1 MRCKYL
7 DNQVCVRSDGQ
18 YRLCCVSLEGNNKET
33 VHTHTPQEWYDG
45 EFHSKVT
52 EQMENDI
59 WPEACVRCEKQEEQG
74 IDSMR
79 TRVKPDGTRYVRNFY
94 GPGIS
99 HLDIRF
105 GNSCNLKCISCWEMS
120 SSSIAD

>member
-33 VHTHTPQEWYDG
+33 VHTHTPQEWHDG

-74 IDSMR
+74 IDFDERSAETLHSILTKKR
-79 TRVKPDGTRYVRNFY
+79 LE
-94 GPGIS
+94 IS
-99 HLDIRF
+99 DKLSLVF
-105 GNSCNLKCISCWEMS
+105 SEWKKSTGFKTYKTK
-120 SSSIAD
+120 